1 MAITLLEDNVFT
13 AALEYKAT
21 VWIHGGS
28 YSILGPGVL
37 PNVTRLGKT
46 LIERISNGSKH
57 LKHPAFEFLAKVGF
71 HAVKSCG
78 QKYYWP

>member
-37 PNVTRLGKT
+37 PNVTCLGKT
-46 LIERISNGSKH
+46 ADRKNKQW
-57 LKHPAFEFLAKVGF
+57 
-71 HAVKSCG
+71 VKTFQTYG
-78 QKYYWP
+78 I